1 MIDDP
6 TPPPASANPAAP
18 ANPPSSRRPLVW
30 AALGALAL
38 GVAGGGVAATA
49 LADAPGPDRLTAD
62 AAQETGLP
70 AQADGDE
77 EGTADEDAAGCHRMG
92 RHAAHGAHGTVT
104 GVEGGTVT
112 VEDGEGTAT
121 TVTTDDETTV
131 RDVAAGEV
139 ADVAEG
145 DTVVVTGETADDDTV
160 TARRLVD
167 LGSLDPDDLPPGRPG
182 RPGGPWGDDAD
193 DPDDEDAGPDAEGW
207 GARFRPAVGTVAAVD
222 GATITV
228 ATDDGDVA
236 VTTTDETAV
245 TVVTEIG
252 VADLAEGD
260 TIAVRGETAD
270 DGTVAA
276 DAIIRGDLDEGGL
289 GFGPGFGWGGPGR
302 RGVGGHRG
310 GR

>member
-6 TPPPASANPAAP
+6 TPPPAPAPSA
-18 ANPPSSRRPLVW
+18 RRPLVW
-30 AALGALAL
+30 VAVAALAL
-38 GVAGGGVAATA
+38 GVAGGGIAATA
-49 LADAPGPDRLTAD
+49 LADAPGPDRLTAAD
-62 AAQETGLP
+62 AAEESLTPEQAG
-70 AQADGDE
+70 ADGDE
-77 EGTADEDAAGCHRMG
+77 GTDDEDAAGCHRMG
-92 RHAAHGAHGTVT
+92 GHAGRGAHGTVS
-104 GVEGGTVT
+104 GVDGSTVT
-112 VEDGEGTAT
+112 LEDGAGTAT
-121 TVTTDDETTV
+121 TVTTDDETTI

-139 ADVAEG
+139 AAVAEG
-145 DTVVVTGETADDDTV
+145 DTVVVMGETADDGTV
-160 TARRLVD
+160 TAGHVLD
-167 LGSLDPDDLPPGRPG
+167 LGTLDPDDLPPGRPG

-236 VTTTDETAV
+236 VTTTDETQV